1 MKMFGRST
9 LIAANIGVRQLPVA
23 DGAACRMSQGLGR
36 WQRWPLSG
44 RVWDEPQ
51 GTEGWPARGDQKR
64 FPYEPRIIGGR
75 LLLPAEL
82 QRIHRAVLD
91 DSVVETISDE
101 MRIVVESAWPELVY
115 KLPPKKIA

>member
-64 FPYEPRIIGGR
+64 FPYEPRVIGGR
-75 LLLPAEL
+75 LLMPAEL
-82 QRIHRAVLD
+82 QAIHRY
-91 DSVVETISDE
+91 VVETPVLEDVTEEIRAAVE
-101 MRIVVESAWPELVY
+101 IVWPELIW
-115 KLPPKKIA
+115 KLPPKA

>member
-1 MKMFGRST
+1 MNRKGPK
-9 LIAANIGVRQLPVA
+9 G
-23 DGAACRMSQGLGR
+23 G
-36 WQRWPLSG
+36 
-44 RVWDEPQ
+44 
-51 GTEGWPARGDQKR
+51 PARGDQKR

-101 MRIVVESAWPELVY
+101 MRTVVESAWPELVY